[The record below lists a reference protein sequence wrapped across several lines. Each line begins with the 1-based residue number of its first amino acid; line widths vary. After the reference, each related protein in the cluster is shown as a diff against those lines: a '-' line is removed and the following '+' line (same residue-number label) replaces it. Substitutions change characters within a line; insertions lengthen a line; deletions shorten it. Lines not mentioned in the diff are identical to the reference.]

1 MHIQV
6 HPLWLFFWHINYWRF
21 LTKHDLLRVCLPLP
35 WVGASSVGVRGC
47 PLSCQVLVSVLLFV
61 SVHVCLCGCAFVC
74 KRKVFSVCF
83 SFSFRLSFLPF
94 AKLFTLKI
102 FLRLFRSQLA
112 ANAVPDRD
120 GTSPRYVHA
129 PLKPQAP
136 PVLSPLP
143 RATLRLFTLTCCS
156 CCSCCSTLFS

>member
-1 MHIQV
+1 MGGC
-6 HPLWLFFWHINYWRF
+6 LFCGCAWLSVILSGARKCAS
-21 LTKHDLLRVCLPLP
+21 LCLGACLSVCV
-35 WVGASSVGVRGC
+35 WVC
-47 PLSCQVLVSVLLFV
+47 VSG
-61 SVHVCLCGCAFVC
+61 CGCAFVC